1 MPEKQRSFHEF
12 MPVDVW
18 KWKIIE
24 SKVERLLSLSNYQ
37 EIRLSILQ
45 DYKVLR
51 KGITALMHGEQAE
64 DITQRVLNLCT
75 PDNNISLLSLRP
87 EGTISVLHH
96 AAGIIQPGE
105 IHRFYY
111 HGPMFRKD
119 KDLNPMEFYQLGVE
133 FLGSDSVLSENE
145 VISLGMKICRE
156 LGLSDTTLELNSYGC
171 EDCRRPYYEA
181 LRKYLE
187 ANKGNSCESCFNTIS
202 ANPMS
207 DTDCKLAPCRK
218 FIQEAPKVSDFL
230 CEKCLKNF
238 AKVKRIQANLA
249 HTYKVNPG
257 LYKNF
262 SYYNETVFDFIITHK
277 GQKLIIGGGGRY
289 DYLSAKITNKPIPAV
304 GFYLN
309 LDTIF
314 EVMEERRIFSR
325 GGQRF
330 TVYLCAQS
338 PDLEI
343 MMLQIAGELHDNGIS
358 TVISPEQLAT
368 DAEKQNAGQRGAS
381 LMLIL
386 RDNNIREGKIL
397 MHNLVKNH
405 PAYLPLNQ
413 VVDEILIA
421 RKALTK

>member
-1 MPEKQRSFHEF
+1 
-12 MPVDVW
+12 
-18 KWKIIE
+18 
-24 SKVERLLSLSNYQ
+24 
-37 EIRLSILQ
+37 
-45 DYKVLR
+45 
-51 KGITALMHGEQAE
+51 MHGEQAE

-75 PDNNISLLSLRP
+75 PDNNISLISLRP
-87 EGTISVLHH
+87 EGTISVLYH
-96 AAGIIQPGE
+96 AAGIIKPGE

-119 KDLNPMEFYQLGVE
+119 DDLNPMEFYQLGVE

-187 ANKGNSCESCFNTIS
+187 DNRGDSCESCFNTIS
-202 ANPMS
+202 ANPMT
-207 DTDCKLAPCRK
+207 DTSCKLLPCRK
-218 FIQEAPKVSDFL
+218 FIEAAPKVSDYL
-230 CEKCLKNF
+230 CEKCRKNF
-238 AKVKRIQANLA
+238 SKVKRIQANLA
-249 HTYKVNPG
+249 HNYKVNPG

-262 SYYNETVFDFIITHK
+262 SYYNETVFDFIVTHK
-277 GQKLIIGGGGRY
+277 GEKLIVGGGGRY

-314 EVMEERRIFSR
+314 EVMEERKIFSP
-325 GGQRF
+325 GGRRF

-343 MMLQIAGELHDNGIS
+343 MMLQLAAELNDNGIS
-358 TVISPEQLAT
+358 TIVSPELVST
-368 DAEKQNAGQRGAS
+368 DAEKLNAQARGAS

-397 MHNLVKNH
+397 MHNLVKDH

-421 RKALTK
+421 RKSLTK